1 MKINMKKIITLAV
14 FVLAFLVQTYAQ
26 NAYFLYEE
34 GAKLTIAD
42 TDAKGKHNGYSTLIV
57 KEVVGSRSNCTVTYE
72 SMVYDKKMN
81 PLLAAPI
88 VQEFKVKDDV
98 VTYDPQSMVGQVM
111 QGMQVTV
118 NGTPFSLPSDA
129 KVGDV
134 YPDYSMTI
142 NIAGIKTTSNVTG
155 QKVVAMETLT
165 VDGKNIEC
173 VVVEQTTSTK
183 VLGMNQSGVQKT
195 WYGKGYGNVKTETYN
210 GMGKLV
216 SGNILVGIE
225 GM

>member
-1 MKINMKKIITLAV
+1 
-14 FVLAFLVQTYAQ
+14 
-26 NAYFLYEE
+26 
-34 GAKLTIAD
+34 
-42 TDAKGKHNGYSTLIV
+42 
-57 KEVVGSRSNCTVTYE
+57 
-72 SMVYDKKMN
+72 
-81 PLLAAPI
+81 
-88 VQEFKVKDDV
+88 
-98 VTYDPQSMVGQVM
+98 
-111 QGMQVTV
+111 
-118 NGTPFSLPSDA
+118 
-129 KVGDV
+129 V

-210 GMGKLV
+210 GKGKLV